1 MYVGRMRLEP
11 FFFFI
16 EYDVLFESLLIWTQH
31 IH

>member
-1 MYVGRMRLEP
+1 MYVGRMRLEA

-16 EYDVLFESLLIWTQH
+16 EYDVLFESLLIWTQN